1 MKETSIRGIG
11 RIPSEWDMV
20 KLRMGFSFAKGLSIT
35 KDDLVDDGIPVI
47 SYGQVHAKDNPG
59 TGIVNSLLRYVPESF
74 LARNKTCLVQPGDF
88 IFADTSEDYMGI
100 GNAVFVDRNERL
112 FAGYHSI
119 IARPVFTSM
128 YPKYYAYWFLTDC
141 WRDQIR
147 ANVMGVK
154 VFSITQLLLRDTFML
169 VPPVKEQE
177 KIVEYLDGKCAKL
190 DEIIETIEKQ
200 IEILQ
205 KQKRSIISRAVIKGI
220 SRNVAMKDSGIP
232 WLGHIPSHWRINRL
246 KYCCSVKTGPFGT
259 QLSADEYTETGTPIV
274 NVKNIGYGNIIDEDL
289 DYIPDEVKKR
299 LSVHILQA
307 GDIVFGRKGAVDKHA
322 IIDERHEGWV
332 QGSDCMRL
340 RIYGDI
346 VPEFLNYYFGSS
358 GYSYYVLSSSVGS
371 TMASVNSQILNDSI
385 VVYPEIDEQRRIVQY
400 LDLAMGR
407 IDAIL
412 ERKKA
417 QLLALRNYKRTVI
430 YEYVTGKKRVKEVQ
444 QDAHQS

>member
-1 MKETSIRGIG
+1 MMSMELQHIGARGVCVAPNG
-11 RIPSEWDMV
+11 WDIHPLKYV
-20 KLRMGFSFAKGLSIT
+20 
-35 KDDLVDDGIPVI
+35 
-47 SYGQVHAKDNPG
+47 SYSN
-59 TGIVNSLLRYVPESF
+59 RYVLPEATPADYTFRYVDIGAVNETQGIYEYKEMSF
-74 LARNKTCLVQPGDF
+74 EEAPSRARRLVSKGDTIISTVRTYLKAIAYIDDAENVVVSTGFCVQTPRDF
-88 IFADTSEDYMGI
+88 I
-100 GNAVFVDRNERL
+100 
-112 FAGYHSI
+112 
-119 IARPVFTSM
+119 
-128 YPKYYAYWFLTDC
+128 YPKFLFYYCISEGFIADVNKFST
-141 WRDQIR
+141 
-147 ANVMGVK
+147 GV
-154 VFSITQLLLRDTFML
+154 SYPAISDALLGKTL
-169 VPPVKEQE
+169 VLCPPIEEQAA
-177 KIVEYLDGKCAKL
+177 IADYLDRECAKL
-190 DEIIETIEKQ
+190 NEIIETIEKQ
-200 IEILQ
+200 IEVLQ
-205 KQKRSIISRAVIKGI
+205 KQKRSVISRAVIKGI
-220 SRNVAMKDSGIP
+220 SRDVVMKDSGIS

-274 NVKNIGYGNIIDEDL
+274 NIKNIGYGNIIDEDL

-346 VPEFLNYYFGSS
+346 IPEFLNYYFGSS

>member
-1 MKETSIRGIG
+1 MDGMKETGVRWIGAVPSAWSLLKMKHYSYMKG
-11 RIPSEWDMV
+11 RIGWQGLTADEFIDEGPYLITGTDFENGRVCWDRCYHVSEKRYNEAVPIQVHVGDLLV
-20 KLRMGFSFAKGLSIT
+20 T
-35 KDDLVDDGIPVI
+35 KDGTIGKLAYIDELPGKASLNSHLLVIRPIGDKFINRFLYWMLYSSVFEGYYDLV
-47 SYGQVHAKDNPG
+47 SYGSTMD
-59 TGIVNSLLRYVPESF
+59 SLS
-74 LARNKTCLVQPGDF
+74 
-88 IFADTSEDYMGI
+88 
-100 GNAVFVDRNERL
+100 
-112 FAGYHSI
+112 
-119 IARPVFTSM
+119 
-128 YPKYYAYWFLTDC
+128 
-141 WRDQIR
+141 
-147 ANVMGVK
+147 
-154 VFSITQLLLRDTFML
+154 
-169 VPPVKEQE
+169 QE
-177 KIVEYLDGKCAKL
+177 KIGEFAFYAPSVGEQEAIADYLDRECAKL

-220 SRNVAMKDSGIP
+220 SRDAVMRDSGIP

-274 NVKNIGYGNIIDEDL
+274 NVKNIGYGNIIEEDL

-385 VVYPEIDEQRRIVQY
+385 VVYPEVDEQRRIVKY
-400 LDLAMGR
+400 LDMTMGR

-417 QLLALRNYKRTVI
+417 QLLALRNYRRTVI